1 MEAPLKSEGSKN
13 FKFIIDDSSFM
24 ARALNYSKLKKVSL
38 LELYSEFD
46 DLRHK
51 NNDSVKNEHCGVAK

>member
-1 MEAPLKSEGSKN
+1 
-13 FKFIIDDSSFM
+13 M
-24 ARALNYSKLKKVSL
+24 ARALNYSKLKKVSS

-51 NNDSVKNEHCGVAK
+51 NNDEVKK